1 MTRKTTALIATLGYL
16 SAAGYAVAQQQSGR
30 MPEPPFAAIGAE
42 LNLGAQA
49 VKNCFPEPS
58 KAGGAN
64 GARPARPDMS
74 AVSACL
80 VKAEPSLTQA
90 QVRVALDNNRPET
103 SKR

>member
-16 SAAGYAVAQQQSGR
+16 SAAGYAVAQQQGGR

-42 LNLGAQA
+42 LNLGAQV
-49 VKNCFPEPS
+49 VKSCFPKPS
-58 KAGGAN
+58 QAGGAN
-64 GARPARPDMS
+64 RARHARPDMA

-80 VKAEPSLTQA
+80 VKAEPSLTQV
-90 QVRVALDNNRPET
+90 QVRVALENNRPEP